1 MRILNETEKV
11 TSCSKCDSEIAYYDY
26 EVQREMLPPCCEEV
40 CWYYIVCPKCKKKI
54 YLPRGSEGHS

>member
-11 TSCSKCDSEIAYYDY
+11 TSCSKCDSEIAYYDH

-40 CWYYIVCPKCKKKI
+40 CWHYIVCPKCKKKI
-54 YLPRGSEGHS
+54 YLD